1 MTRIDAPKQL
11 PSVDRLVNMSVVKG
25 LVLEYGVQLT
35 TRCAQII
42 LERSRQSVLAGGSTD
57 IMSLVQLLSG
67 EIESAVRP
75 SLRPVYN
82 LTGTVLHTNLGRA
95 PLPQSAI
102 QAMVEVVRGA
112 SNLEF
117 DPRCYNI
124 LYTGSGEILYKS
136 YNNGY
141 SSFPLYDFGENVTSI
156 EVAWSNPDIIYV
168 CLLYTSPSPR
178 DRG

>member
-102 QAMVEVVRGA
+102 QAMVPTTQLATLSYLYLFFYRG
-112 SNLEF
+112 
-117 DPRCYNI
+117 
-124 LYTGSGEILYKS
+124 
-136 YNNGY
+136 
-141 SSFPLYDFGENVTSI
+141 
-156 EVAWSNPDIIYV
+156 
-168 CLLYTSPSPR
+168 
-178 DRG
+178 